1 MFGPIAVVRLAGLA
15 SCDLACYNVNE
26 IHQETH
32 QTRDRPRPTVA
43 TQRRVLGPDKQFVI
57 LSNLGS

>member
-1 MFGPIAVVRLAGLA
+1 MFGPIAVVLGCWAAGLA

-43 TQRRVLGPDKQFVI
+43 TQRRVLGPYVQFVI
-57 LSNLGS
+57 FK